1 MRARGGT
8 RTAFQPL
15 QTLDSPGNMRNPARS
30 DPHTTQ
36 SDAQSVHSVHTPK
49 VAFQRHSKEEPRPHK
64 RDRTSSFRCD
74 EPDNM
79 RVHLVLS

>member
-15 QTLDSPGNMRNPARS
+15 QTLGSPGNMRNPARS

-49 VAFQRHSKEEPRPHK
+49 VAFQRTPKKNRVPIRGKAVHLFVAASRTTSGC
-64 RDRTSSFRCD
+64 TSS
-74 EPDNM
+74 
-79 RVHLVLS
+79 